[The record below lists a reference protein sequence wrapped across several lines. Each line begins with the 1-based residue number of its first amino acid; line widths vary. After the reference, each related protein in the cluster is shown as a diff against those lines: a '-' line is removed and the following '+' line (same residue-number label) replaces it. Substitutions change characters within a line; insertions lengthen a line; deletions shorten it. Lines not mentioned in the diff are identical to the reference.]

1 MISVLYIK
9 FGWSILSNRK
19 QALYNEEQHNKHQ
32 NEAKKNITSTQPY
45 FQHEK
50 TKWKKESKTL
60 AQRDYLW
67 RRRRKEMR
75 NWWDKQRRTYIA
87 SKIGWIWER
96 WSKQL
101 SEVTLICYKLIYFII
116 FINIIC
122 EGIVSSQNQLHVYI
136 CFCDGI
142 CEGIIWEGYIY
153 ILSQYPSLY
162 LISLNLWRN
171 LWQIFN
177 DRFLCHRFPRNM
189 KISERFGSL
198 SNFLY

>member
-1 MISVLYIK
+1 MIERIK
-9 FGWSILSNRK
+9 REI
-19 QALYNEEQHNKHQ
+19 
-32 NEAKKNITSTQPY
+32 
-45 FQHEK
+45 
-50 TKWKKESKTL
+50 
-60 AQRDYLW
+60 W
-67 RRRRKEMR
+67 RQI
-75 NWWDKQRRTYIA
+75 D
-87 SKIGWIWER
+87 KIGWIWGKIWEWFVGLGEWLRRLDEFGNGGLNNWVKWR
-96 WSKQL
+96 WF
-101 SEVTLICYKLIYFII
+101 VKLIYFII